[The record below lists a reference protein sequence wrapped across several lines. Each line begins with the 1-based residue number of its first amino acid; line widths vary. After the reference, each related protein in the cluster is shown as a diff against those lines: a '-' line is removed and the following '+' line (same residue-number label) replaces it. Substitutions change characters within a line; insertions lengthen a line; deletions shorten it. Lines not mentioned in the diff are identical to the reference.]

1 MNNILS
7 YILIVA
13 LVIFSSC
20 DKNVHSEEGVAV
32 ALEIPLTDKAGGIDI
47 RVFNSKDTLTYI
59 YKFANLQ
66 ELSSS
71 LLPLL
76 PGEYTL
82 VATLGAE
89 GHFATREAIDSTTL
103 EELLSVM
110 KVPNSS
116 PSHVHYGIATKVLSV
131 REASTNAVIK
141 ASRIFA
147 DLEISIIGLADNIVK
162 VEVIIHNIAKGFYP
176 AVQKLTP
183 ECCSVH
189 LGERVPTADS
199 VKFHPH
205 RLMPVV
211 KMSDADSELDSKVDS
226 EIKTV
231 SEFIFHYKRE
241 NGEITKISFD
251 ATLPEMKSGG
261 IYKPVIDF
269 NVFREGITVDIKING
284 WGEGSE
290 NEGEIL
296 DPVYK

>member
-1 MNNILS
+1 MKRNNILS
-7 YILIVA
+7 YILLVA
-13 LVIFSSC
+13 LAIFSSC
-20 DKNVHSEEGVAV
+20 DKNVHDEAGVAV

-47 RVFNSKDTLTYI
+47 RVFNSKDTFTYI
-59 YKFANLQ
+59 YKFATLQ

-71 LLPLL
+71 LLPLP

-82 VATLGAE
+82 VATVGTE
-89 GHFATREAIDSTTL
+89 DHFTTTETIDTTTL

-110 KVPNSS
+110 KVPKSS
-116 PSHVHYGIATKVLSV
+116 PSHAHYGIATKVLSV
-131 REASTNAVIK
+131 REASTNAIIK

-147 DLEISIIGLADNIVK
+147 DLEISIIGLDDNIVK

-199 VKFHPH
+199 VNFPPH

-211 KMSDADSELDSKVDS
+211 EMGEIDYKADS

-231 SEFIFHYKRE
+231 SEFIFHYKGE
-241 NGEITKISFD
+241 NGETTKISFD
-251 ATLPEMKSGG
+251 ATLPQMKSEG

-269 NVFREGITVDIKING
+269 SVFREGITVDISING
-284 WGEGSE
+284 WGDGSE

-296 DPVYK
+296 DPLYK